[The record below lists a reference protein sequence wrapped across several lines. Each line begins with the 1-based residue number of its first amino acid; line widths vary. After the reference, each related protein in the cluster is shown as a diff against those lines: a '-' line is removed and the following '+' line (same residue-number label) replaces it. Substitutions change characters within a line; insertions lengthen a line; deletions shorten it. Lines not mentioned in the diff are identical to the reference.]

1 MMMRMKKREESVLRA
16 RGRNSS
22 GTMKS
27 GLNNSDI
34 QQTSD
39 LSYSLQLAVE
49 HFGVC
54 LVYRA
59 VLISCRNSQLG
70 ALWHMV
76 LFVKATTAFITSHPE
91 TDFRPRL
98 ALREVLRSLCSE
110 SKRESQ
116 IFRNRRDSA
125 ELLTSYS
132 PDS

>member
-1 MMMRMKKREESVLRA
+1 MLRA

-22 GTMKS
+22 GMMKS

-34 QQTSD
+34 KQTCD
-39 LSYSLQLAVE
+39 LSHSLQLAVE
-49 HFGVC
+49 HFGAC
-54 LVYRA
+54 LIYRA
-59 VLISCRNSQLG
+59 VLISCRNSQVG
-70 ALWHMV
+70 GLWHVV
-76 LFVKATTAFITSHPE
+76 LFVKATTAFFTSHPE

-98 ALREVLRSLCSE
+98 VLREVLRSLYSE